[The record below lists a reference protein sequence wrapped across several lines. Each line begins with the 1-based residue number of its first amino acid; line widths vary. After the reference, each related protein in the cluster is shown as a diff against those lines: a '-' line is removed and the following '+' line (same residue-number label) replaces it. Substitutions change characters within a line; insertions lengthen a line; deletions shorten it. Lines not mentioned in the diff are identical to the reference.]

1 MKKILIFVLVV
12 ISLTLKSQ
20 PMKLVKSK
28 FEAKYLVYF
37 TNNYKKANVI
47 AYRVDNY
54 WECTKPG
61 YIYLAPVFFKKA
73 TPIFE
78 VADPNKADLI
88 IFWTKDKSKVKWL
101 N

>member
-1 MKKILIFVLVV
+1 MKKIVIFVLLI
-12 ISLTLKSQ
+12 ISGTLKSQ
-20 PMKLVKSK
+20 PMRLVKSQ

-47 AYRVDNY
+47 AYRVNNY

-78 VADPNKADLI
+78 VNDYKKADLI
-88 IFWTKDKSKVKWL
+88 IFWTKDKSKIKWL